1 MKELEI
7 SIKQDSGMWR
17 ITVSCEANL
26 ANAGIIKNLFGCLRE
41 DNGVIRS
48 GLLTPNVMKL
58 ISIQAELYESD
69 LFTRTNSGRGP
80 AICHGSGDSR
90 TEYNGAYVVCS
101 LIL

>member
-26 ANAGIIKNLFGCLRE
+26 ANAGIIKKLFECLRE

-48 GLLTPNVMKL
+48 GLLTPNIMKL
-58 ISIQAELYESD
+58 LSIQNELLSYS
-69 LFTRTNSGRGP
+69 
-80 AICHGSGDSR
+80 I
-90 TEYNGAYVVCS
+90 
-101 LIL
+101 

>member
-26 ANAGIIKNLFGCLRE
+26 ANAGIIKNLFGCLWE

-58 ISIQAELYESD
+58 ISIQAELLSYS
-69 LFTRTNSGRGP
+69 
-80 AICHGSGDSR
+80 I
-90 TEYNGAYVVCS
+90 
-101 LIL
+101 

>member
-41 DNGVIRS
+41 DNGIIRS
-48 GLLTPNVMKL
+48 GLITSNGMKL
-58 ISIQAELYESD
+58 ISIQAE
-69 LFTRTNSGRGP
+69 
-80 AICHGSGDSR
+80 
-90 TEYNGAYVVCS
+90 VVSYS
-101 LIL
+101 L

>member
-7 SIKQDSGMWR
+7 RIKQDSGMWR

-48 GLLTPNVMKL
+48 GLLTPKIMKL
-58 ISIQAELYESD
+58 LSVQNELLSY
-69 LFTRTNSGRGP
+69 
-80 AICHGSGDSR
+80 
-90 TEYNGAYVVCS
+90 S
-101 LIL
+101 L

>member
-26 ANAGIIKNLFGCLRE
+26 ANAGIIQKLFGCLQE

-48 GLLTPNVMKL
+48 GLLTPNICL
-58 ISIQAELYESD
+58 LYTSPSPRD
-69 LFTRTNSGRGP
+69 TR
-80 AICHGSGDSR
+80 
-90 TEYNGAYVVCS
+90 
-101 LIL
+101 

>member
-26 ANAGIIKNLFGCLRE
+26 ANAGNLFGYLRE

-48 GLLTPNVMKL
+48 GLLTPNIMKL
-58 ISIQAELYESD
+58 LSIQTELLSY
-69 LFTRTNSGRGP
+69 
-80 AICHGSGDSR
+80 
-90 TEYNGAYVVCS
+90 S
-101 LIL
+101 L

>member
-41 DNGVIRS
+41 DTGVIRS

-58 ISIQAELYESD
+58 ISIQAELLSYS
-69 LFTRTNSGRGP
+69 
-80 AICHGSGDSR
+80 I
-90 TEYNGAYVVCS
+90 
-101 LIL
+101 

>member
-41 DNGVIRS
+41 HNGVIRS
-48 GLLTPNVMKL
+48 GLLTPNVMNL
-58 ISIQAELYESD
+58 ISIQAELLSYS
-69 LFTRTNSGRGP
+69 
-80 AICHGSGDSR
+80 I
-90 TEYNGAYVVCS
+90 
-101 LIL
+101 

>member
-26 ANAGIIKNLFGCLRE
+26 ANAGIIKNLFGSLRE

-48 GLLTPNVMKL
+48 GMLTPNVIKL
-58 ISIQAELYESD
+58 ISIQAELLSYS
-69 LFTRTNSGRGP
+69 
-80 AICHGSGDSR
+80 I
-90 TEYNGAYVVCS
+90 
-101 LIL
+101 

>member
-26 ANAGIIKNLFGCLRE
+26 ANAGIIQKLFGCLQE

-58 ISIQAELYESD
+58 ISIQAELLSYS
-69 LFTRTNSGRGP
+69 
-80 AICHGSGDSR
+80 I
-90 TEYNGAYVVCS
+90 
-101 LIL
+101 

>member
-26 ANAGIIKNLFGCLRE
+26 ANVGIIKNLFGCLRE

-48 GLLTPNVMKL
+48 GLITSNVMKL
-58 ISIQAELYESD
+58 ISIQAELLSYS
-69 LFTRTNSGRGP
+69 
-80 AICHGSGDSR
+80 I
-90 TEYNGAYVVCS
+90 
-101 LIL
+101 

>member
-26 ANAGIIKNLFGCLRE
+26 ANAGIIRNLFGYLRE

-48 GLLTPNVMKL
+48 GLLTPNIMKL
-58 ISIQAELYESD
+58 LIIQTELLSY
-69 LFTRTNSGRGP
+69 
-80 AICHGSGDSR
+80 
-90 TEYNGAYVVCS
+90 S
-101 LIL
+101 L

>member
-26 ANAGIIKNLFGCLRE
+26 ANSGIIKNLFGCLRE

-58 ISIQAELYESD
+58 ISIQAELLSYS
-69 LFTRTNSGRGP
+69 
-80 AICHGSGDSR
+80 I
-90 TEYNGAYVVCS
+90 
-101 LIL
+101 

>member
-26 ANAGIIKNLFGCLRE
+26 ANAGIIQKLFGCLQE

-48 GLLTPNVMKL
+48 GLLTPNIMRL
-58 ISIQAELYESD
+58 ISIHAELLSY
-69 LFTRTNSGRGP
+69 
-80 AICHGSGDSR
+80 
-90 TEYNGAYVVCS
+90 S
-101 LIL
+101 L

>member
-26 ANAGIIKNLFGCLRE
+26 ETAGIIKNLFGCLRE

-58 ISIQAELYESD
+58 ISIQAELLSYS
-69 LFTRTNSGRGP
+69 
-80 AICHGSGDSR
+80 I
-90 TEYNGAYVVCS
+90 
-101 LIL
+101 

>member
-26 ANAGIIKNLFGCLRE
+26 ANAGIIKNLFGCLRV

-58 ISIQAELYESD
+58 ISIQAELLSYS
-69 LFTRTNSGRGP
+69 
-80 AICHGSGDSR
+80 I
-90 TEYNGAYVVCS
+90 
-101 LIL
+101 